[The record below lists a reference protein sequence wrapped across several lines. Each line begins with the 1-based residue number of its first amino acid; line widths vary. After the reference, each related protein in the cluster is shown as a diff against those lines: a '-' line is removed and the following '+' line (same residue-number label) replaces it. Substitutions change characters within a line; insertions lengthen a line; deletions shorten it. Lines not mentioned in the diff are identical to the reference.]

1 MQRNHTG
8 FYNQLDSELTN
19 LGNNQKLTAV
29 CAGLLKEGGVSDPM
43 MKVGSQPNKA
53 GWFLQVSSVYS
64 LLLST
69 PCLHAQELVFT
80 KFTQCHIA
88 WVPPWKSKVCL
99 PSTWFLGFLL
109 TSVTTEHFETDKLKI
124 KSQQLT
130 ANQTHIE

>member
-43 MKVGSQPNKA
+43 MKAGSQPNKA

-64 LLLST
+64 LSY
-69 PCLHAQELVFT
+69 
-80 KFTQCHIA
+80 
-88 WVPPWKSKVCL
+88 
-99 PSTWFLGFLL
+99 
-109 TSVTTEHFETDKLKI
+109 
-124 KSQQLT
+124 
-130 ANQTHIE
+130 